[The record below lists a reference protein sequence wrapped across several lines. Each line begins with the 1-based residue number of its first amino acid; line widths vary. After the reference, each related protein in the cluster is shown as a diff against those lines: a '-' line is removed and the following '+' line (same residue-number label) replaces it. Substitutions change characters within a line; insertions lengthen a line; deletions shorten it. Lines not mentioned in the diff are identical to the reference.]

1 MCSDFAATG
10 YCPRGGECSARHVFE
25 CPEFAE
31 TGTCSKKKCRLPHI
45 DTAST
50 VRKRGERE
58 RVGHEDD
65 VDYDNEGEEIDNEDD
80 DDGEDDD
87 EGSSDVESEGYIDD
101 GQRFEDQLDFMH
113 L

>member
-1 MCSDFAATG
+1 M
-10 YCPRGGECSARHVFE
+10 FE

-31 TGTCSKKKCRLPHI
+31 TGACTKTKCRLPHI

-50 VRKRGERE
+50 VRKRTERE
-58 RVGHEDD
+58 RAGEGDD
-65 VDYDNEGEEIDNEDD
+65 IDSNDEGEEIDNEDEE
-80 DDGEDDD
+80 DDGEDDNED
-87 EGSSDVESEGYIDD
+87 SSDVESEGYIDD